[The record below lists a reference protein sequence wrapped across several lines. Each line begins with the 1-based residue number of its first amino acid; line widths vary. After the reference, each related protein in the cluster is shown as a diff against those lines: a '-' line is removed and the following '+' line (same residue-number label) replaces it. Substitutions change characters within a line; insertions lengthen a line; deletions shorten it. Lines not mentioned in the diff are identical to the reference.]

1 MTSMNY
7 EHLSREVSGTFFT
20 FLSWAPEAMA
30 RLHTRYKASTKI
42 EILVKIVNGC

>member
-7 EHLSREVSGTFFT
+7 EHLSREVSATFFT
-20 FLSWAPEAMA
+20 FLCWAPKAMA
-30 RLHTRYKASTKI
+30 GLHARYKASTKI

>member
-7 EHLSREVSGTFFT
+7 EHLSREVSATFFT

-30 RLHTRYKASTKI
+30 GVHARI
-42 EILVKIVNGC
+42 